1 MKALLRSLLEPLISV
16 WGRLALATRQW
27 FDKIFTYSA
36 HFSVV
41 LLVILLF
48 IFLWPMMTRGSKAVV
63 FRGTNEFREMQW
75 DKHHR
80 GDPAEVKAE
89 TQQVEGLRAGFY
101 QRIDQFKRGIDI
113 DGLVEEAK
121 QTYRKYG
128 EELERKGVGGE
139 KKRSL
144 RSKCREVR
152 NLLTDA
158 FEETDADAA
167 VEKLNQVLAYQ
178 TDPEFQNTAV
188 EDLFRQALKYKAIVK
203 SIDLADRAKYAKPLE
218 EVQNA
223 LKLLFGPRPGE
234 SLPPLEQN
242 RYGATRW
249 DMAQKN
255 LHTILYATEWVSQ
268 GKGKPLIKKE
278 VRRDQSKTQFKGT
291 LLESWFGDLEA
302 IINKMLNP
310 RWTVYWQYFID
321 DSTPGHY
328 FGGVG
333 PEIIGTL
340 LLTLLA
346 MAFAVPLG
354 IISAAYLVECAG
366 DNVVVKIIRTC
377 VNTLAGVP
385 SIVFGLF
392 GLAFYILYLFP
403 KLGLPPQ
410 KCILSASLTLAVL
423 VLPVIIR
430 ASEEAIKSVPQ
441 TYKEASLALG
451 AGQFR
456 TFVTVT
462 LPAALPGILTGIILS
477 LSRAA
482 GETAPIMF
490 TGAAA
495 LGPIPES
502 ITEPTRALSYGGYD
516 LAVGDRLAMLVPHKQ
531 YGMVM
536 TLITLVLLLNL
547 IAIYLRSRM
556 SKKLRGY

>member
-1 MKALLRSLLEPLISV
+1 MKKFRVTIWEPWLTV
-16 WGRLALATRQW
+16 WGRVALATRRG
-27 FDKIFTYSA
+27 FNALFTSSA
-36 HFSVV
+36 HFSVI
-41 LLVILLF
+41 LLVILLL
-48 IFLWPMMTRGSKAVV
+48 IFLVPMIRRGGQAVV
-63 FRGTNEFREMQW
+63 FRGTNEFRELQW
-75 DKHHR
+75 DLHTR
-80 GDPAEVKAE
+80 GDAEEIEAE
-89 TQQVEGLRAGFY
+89 TRHVESLRAQFY
-101 QRIDQFKRGIDI
+101 QRLDQFKRGIDI
-113 DGLVEEAK
+113 AQRVDEAK
-121 QTYRKYG
+121 QIYRAYG
-128 EELERKGVGGE
+128 KELERRQVRGE
-139 KKRSL
+139 EKRAL
-144 RSKCREVR
+144 RSKCRKVR
-152 NLLTDA
+152 DQFIDA
-158 FEETDADAA
+158 MEETNADAA
-167 VEKLNQVLAYQ
+167 IEKLELVLTYRS
-178 TDPEFQNTAV
+178 DPEFQNTAV
-188 EDLFRQALKYKAIVK
+188 DDLFRQALDYKTIVK
-203 SIDLADRAKYAKPLE
+203 SIDLADREKYAKPLE

-223 LKLLFGPRPGE
+223 LVLLWGPRPEE
-234 SLPPLEQN
+234 SLPPLTQN

-268 GKGKPLIKKE
+268 GDGQPLVKKE
-278 VRRDQSKTQFKGT
+278 MRRDQSKTQFKGT
-291 LLESWFGDLEA
+291 PLESWFGDLEA
-302 IINKMLNP
+302 NVESMLNP

-333 PEIIGTL
+333 PEILGTL

-346 MAFAVPLG
+346 MAVAVPLG

-451 AGQFR
+451 AGRFR
-456 TFVTVT
+456 TFITVT

-516 LAVGDRLAMLVPHKQ
+516 LAVGDRLAMLVPHNQ

-536 TLITLVLLLNL
+536 TLITLVLLLNV

>member
-1 MKALLRSLLEPLISV
+1 MNKALQSFWETMLGV
-16 WGRLALATRQW
+16 WGRSALATRQ
-27 FDKIFTYSA
+27 IFNKVFTSSA
-36 HFSVV
+36 HLSVALLVVV
-41 LLVILLF
+41 LL
-48 IFLWPMMTRGSKAVV
+48 IFLVPMIRRGSTAVV
-63 FRGTNEFREMQW
+63 FRGTNEFRELQW
-75 DKHHR
+75 DLHTR
-80 GDPAEVKAE
+80 GDPDDVQAE
-89 TQQVEGLRAGFY
+89 TRQVEALRATFY
-101 QRIDQFKRGIDI
+101 ERIDHFKRGIDI
-113 DGLVEEAK
+113 NARVDEAR
-121 QTYRKYG
+121 QIYRRYG
-128 EELERKGVGGE
+128 EELDQKDVTGQD
-139 KKRSL
+139 KQTL
-144 RSKCREVR
+144 RSRCRTVR
-152 NLLTDA
+152 NQFVEAL
-158 FEETDADAA
+158 EQTDADAA
-167 VEKLNQVLAYQ
+167 LEMLDRVLAYRS
-178 TDPEFQNTAV
+178 DPDFRGTVV
-188 EDLFRQALKYKAIVK
+188 EEYFRQALDYKDIVT
-203 SIDLADRAKYAKPLE
+203 SIDLSRREKYAGPLE

-223 LKLLFGPRPGE
+223 LVLLFGPRPDE
-234 SLPPLEQN
+234 PLPALTQN

-249 DMAQKN
+249 DMAQRN
-255 LHTILYATEWVSQ
+255 LHTIVYATEWVSQ
-268 GKGKPLIKKE
+268 EEGQPLIKKE
-278 VRRDQSKTQFKGT
+278 VRRDQSESQFKGT
-291 LLESWFGDLEA
+291 TLESWFGDLEA
-302 IINKMLNP
+302 NVEAMLKP
-310 RWTVYWQYFID
+310 RWTLYWQYFID

-354 IISAAYLVECAG
+354 VVSAAYLVECAG
-366 DNVVVKIIRTC
+366 DNVVVKIIRTS

-403 KLGLPPQ
+403 KIGLPSQ

-451 AGQFR
+451 AGRFR

-477 LSRAA
+477 VSRAA

-536 TLITLVLLLNL
+536 TLITLILLLNI
-547 IAIYLRSRM
+547 IAIYIRSRM
-556 SKKLRGY
+556 AKKLRGY